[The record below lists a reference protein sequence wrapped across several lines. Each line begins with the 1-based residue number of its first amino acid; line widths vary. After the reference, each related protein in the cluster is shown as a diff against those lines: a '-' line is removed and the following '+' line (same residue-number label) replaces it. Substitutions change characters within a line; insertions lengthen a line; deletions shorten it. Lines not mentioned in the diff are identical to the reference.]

1 MQPTSYSAAVSG
13 QKRRVVE
20 APPHPVPSFSAVEE
34 WAETFDEGDRRAFL
48 TVLGRPLDRADI
60 YARLRVPKE
69 EQQAWLT
76 RGVLGQLQESVSR
89 AWVDPDAK
97 SFMPPWWPGVVPSWG
112 LLWGLVAVPDFQ
124 VEEPLREM
132 VDRSVSVFHT
142 LFLALWEIR
151 FLLEEAEDFETVGR
165 LIESL
170 GAWVQGKPLDAQKV
184 KDLTQLGVNRRLS
197 NEAEQLDVL
206 CFVLALAAQN
216 GLIGRHYV
224 ALDGVE
230 KAERSRLKELAT
242 VLDVC
247 GRWTKIPGMPLGL
260 LVGWSGHGP
269 GLGRNHAKL
278 TTHLLQGVP

>member
-1 MQPTSYSAAVSG
+1 MQPSPYTAAVSG
-13 QKRRVVE
+13 KRRVVE
-20 APPHPVPSFSAVEE
+20 AHTPPATPFTAIDE
-34 WAETFDEGDRRAFL
+34 WAEAFDEGDRRAFL
-48 TVLGRPLDRADI
+48 TILGRPLDRAEI
-60 YARLRVPKE
+60 YARLKIPGE
-69 EQQAWLT
+69 EPHAWHT

-97 SFMPPWWPGVVPSWG
+97 NFMPSWWPGMVPSWG
-112 LLWGLVAVPDFQ
+112 LLWGLAAVPDFQ
-124 VEEPLREM
+124 IEEPLREM

-151 FLLEEAEDFETVGR
+151 FLLEESGDFETVGR
-165 LIESL
+165 LIDSL
-170 GAWVQGKPLDAQKV
+170 GAWVRGQSLDAQKV

-216 GLIGRHYV
+216 GLIGRLYV
-224 ALDGVE
+224 PLDGVE
-230 KAERSRLKELAT
+230 RAERGRLKELAT

-247 GRWTKIPGMPLGL
+247 CRWTKIPGMPLGL
-260 LVGWSGHGP
+260 LVGWNGNGP
-269 GLGRNHAKL
+269 GLGRNHGKL